1 MLLNRL
7 GAIGDGEFLRGARS
21 WSFLM
26 TTTLSR
32 PYRSLSGARMGCAL
46 SWPLVGPGPV
56 AVPGGGHRLPCR
68 RSMVDGLPEILNHRR
83 QVLDLL
89 CQLDQQFMACSFSR
103 GRRPGRGVS
112 WFFTLHQSG
121 RSPTGIA
128 GAILGLSR
136 HGSPWEDVGGEM
148 CMF

>member
-7 GAIGDGEFLRGARS
+7 GTVGGGEFLRGARS
-21 WSFLM
+21 WSLLM
-26 TTTLSR
+26 TTALSR
-32 PYRSLSGARMGCAL
+32 PCRSLFGARMGCTL
-46 SWPLVGPGPV
+46 SRPLVEPRS
-56 AVPGGGHRLPCR
+56 ATMLGGEHRLLYR
-68 RSMVDGLPEILNHRR
+68 RLMVGGLSEILDCHC

-89 CQLDQQFMACSFSR
+89 RQLDQQSVTCSFSR
-103 GRRPGRGVS
+103 GRRPGGGIS
-112 WFFTLHQSG
+112 WFFVLHQSG
-121 RSPTGIA
+121 RSPTGIN